1 MTIHEPFHAEAEPE
15 ATCVCVLMDEGAR
28 GIAQIECLMQ
38 GRMFMEHLVSM
49 SEDIGKEETPF
60 SLCTFKAH
68 CKKQAKY

>member
-1 MTIHEPFHAEAEPE
+1 
-15 ATCVCVLMDEGAR
+15 MDEGAR

-38 GRMFMEHLVSM
+38 GRMFMEHLVSV

-68 CKKQAKY
+68 CNKKKKKYILIFTEKQAKY

>member
-1 MTIHEPFHAEAEPE
+1 
-15 ATCVCVLMDEGAR
+15 MDEGAR

-38 GRMFMEHLVSM
+38 GRMFMEHLVSV